1 MFQTLH
7 IFQMSGAMAAHA
19 GARQTITAQNIAN
32 ADTPGYQARTI
43 QSFRDV
49 VANSNVQM
57 RASRE
62 NHMGV
67 ETSPNS
73 LNLETNK
80 AEIDPNGNSVSVESE
95 MVSAVESVR
104 QHEQALAIYRHGLT
118 VLRTSL
124 GR

>member
-19 GARQTITAQNIAN
+19 GSRQTITAQNIAN
-32 ADTPGYQARTI
+32 ADTPGYQAKTV

-49 VANSNVQM
+49 ISNTNVQI
-57 RASRE
+57 RGSRDS
-62 NHMGV
+62 HMGV
-67 ETSPNS
+67 ETPPSS
-73 LNLETNK
+73 INLETNK
-80 AEIDPNGNSVSVESE
+80 AEIDPNGNSVSLENE